1 MQKKSLETFFYSV
14 GGVIAM
20 ALILVTANLIAAG
33 LRSRVDLTEEKAYTL
48 SAGTRAILA
57 KLETPVKIRFYCS
70 KSADSSAET
79 IFLKTYARRVEDLLH
94 EYKQAAKGKII
105 LEKYDPE
112 PDSDAEDSARL
123 DGVLGGQIGG
133 GASFYLGIAVS
144 QLDAKEVIPFCQP
157 TRERLLEYDL
167 TRAISRVAS
176 PEKAVIGVMSSLPVF
191 GGMANPM
198 MMQMGQRPQ
207 QPWAIVTELKKDFT
221 VRDVPMTTDKI
232 DDAIKVLVVIHPKE
246 ISDAAQY
253 AIDQFVLN
261 GGKLIAFLDAN
272 SLMDKSNQQN
282 PMMAQMGGGGSSL
295 DKLLKAWGITF
306 ENSKVLADLNYQMV
320 LGDSRD
326 PNARRPTWLSIDT
339 TGLDKDDIV
348 TSQIDNLWYF
358 NGGVFS
364 GTPADGLKETV
375 LVKSSENSGM
385 VESFLA
391 SMSPESAMKDFKPSG
406 KQQAL
411 AIRLTGKFKT
421 AFPDG
426 KPGEVT
432 AEDKKEGETES
443 KPQDSVKESK
453 ADTTPTVILIGDS
466 DMIADN
472 FTIQESQTPFG
483 VWRRQLNANL
493 NFAQNAVEQLAGDDN
508 LIEVRS
514 RATLNRPFEVVRKK
528 EAEASEKFQ
537 GVLEELQKKAE
548 AAQQRINE
556 LQAQKS
562 DQNQR
567 FIMSPE
573 QQAELA
579 KLEEQSVQ
587 TDKKLREVKKEL
599 AKEVD
604 SLKTRVT
611 WWNILAM
618 PIVVTLGGIVLAIYK
633 RKLTAAK

>member
-548 AAQQRINE
+548 GAQQRINE